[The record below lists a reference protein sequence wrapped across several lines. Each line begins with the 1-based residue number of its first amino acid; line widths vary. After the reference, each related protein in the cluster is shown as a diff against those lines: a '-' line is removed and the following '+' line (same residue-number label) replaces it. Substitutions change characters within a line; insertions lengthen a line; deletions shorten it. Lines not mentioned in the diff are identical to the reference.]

1 MRHPSREPDVPS
13 EQVETFISIAR
24 KYLADIYIK
33 LATERATPAQE
44 AQLWHL
50 VNGVEAAIRLRG
62 VALNLELE
70 EIDRELDGV
79 DFEIELL
86 CRPPHPPS

>member
-1 MRHPSREPDVPS
+1 MEMRHPSREPDVPS

-24 KYLADIYIK
+24 KYLADIYLK
-33 LATERATPAQE
+33 LATEPQTPAQE

-50 VNGVEAAIRLRG
+50 VNGVEAAIRLRA
-62 VALNLELE
+62 VALNMELE

-79 DFEIELL
+79 DFEIEQL
-86 CRPPHPPS
+86 CRPPS

>member
-1 MRHPSREPDVPS
+1 VPS

-33 LATERATPAQE
+33 LATERVTPAQE

-79 DFEIELL
+79 DFEIEQL